1 MRLRTGY
8 SFRAAVG
15 ELEVCLARILE
26 CGWPVAP
33 ITDRASTFGWVKWD
47 RMARAAGL
55 RPVFGVELAVAQDI
69 HAKKPIVDYW
79 VFLAERSVES
89 INRLVARATEQFRY
103 QPMLSYSDAME
114 ADGVIRMCG
123 HRTILRALPSD
134 RMGGGPFY
142 GAGPASAR
150 GHTTVVENLRLE
162 CVATSN
168 NFFPRR
174 EDQAFYEVVCGR
186 EAATQT
192 YDQHIQTD
200 EEWLRSVERS
210 LPDVGLRNAALQ
222 LRNDLWN
229 RCTAELQTA
238 TIIHPARPK
247 SLREMC
253 IDGAARTGCDLSDP
267 VYAERLEREL
277 RLIAE
282 KQFED
287 YFYLVAEVCQWAR
300 SRMAVGPARGSS
312 CGSLVCYLLDIT
324 AVDPIPHGLIF
335 ERFIDVN
342 RMDLPDI
349 DIDFSDQH
357 RNLVFEHLRQTYGP
371 ERVARLGAVAFYK
384 PRSAL
389 AEAGAALSVPK
400 WKCDAVLHALIE
412 RSSGDSRSNDALED
426 TLRGTPA
433 GQDLIQEHP
442 EILIAGRMEGHPRHY
457 SQHAAGIVVASEPV
471 VKFVAVDNR
480 TGAAM
485 CDKYDAESKL
495 GLLKIDALGLT
506 QLSVIEDALESVGM
520 TMDELERTSLDDQAA
535 FDVLNRGEFSGIF
548 QWNGRSLRSLTQ
560 NIKVE
565 TFNDLV
571 AISALARPGPLAT
584 GGASQWVRRRMGR
597 EQFTLSPNKIM
608 AELTQETFGTVIY
621 QETVMRITRELGNFS
636 WAETAEI
643 RKLMSRRMGNERFQ
657 LFEQKFLDG
666 AQANG
671 MPLEEAKQ
679 IWDQINTFGSWAFN
693 KSHAVAYAYIS
704 YWCCWLKAHHPFEFA
719 AATLTHE
726 NDPDKQI
733 QLLRELAKE
742 GFSYIPVDL
751 HTSTLKWSVGH
762 KDGRKILVGPLTNV
776 HGIGP
781 ALANSIVGARARDE
795 PLSARVMKIFSS
807 PVTKLDSLT
816 PIADAIAKILP
827 NPAARNIFTPP
838 TKIGEFEPSEEQY
851 EALTICVVARIDVV
865 DENENIRVQRRG
877 YRVDGPQQFL
887 RLHLID
893 DTGEMLAKINRH
905 RFNKIGKEIVD
916 RGGPNKSIWCFK
928 GKIITVSGGFMVLSI
943 RQARY
948 IGSREST

>member
-15 ELEVCLARILE
+15 ELDACLARILE

-33 ITDRASTFGWVKWD
+33 ITDRASTFAWSKWD
-47 RMARAAGL
+47 QMARKAGL

-69 HAKKPIVDYW
+69 NAKKPIVDYW
-79 VFLAERSVES
+79 VFLAERSVEAV
-89 INRLVARATEQFRY
+89 NRLVARATEQFRY
-103 QPMLSYSDAME
+103 QPLLSYADAME
-114 ADGVIRMCG
+114 AEGVIRVCG
-123 HRTILRALPSD
+123 HRAVLGALPGAGD
-134 RMGGGPFY
+134 GGGPFY
-142 GAGPASAR
+142 GLGPASAR
-150 GHTTVVENLRLE
+150 GHTARGLQRRLE

-174 EDQAFYEVVCGR
+174 EDLGFYEVVCGR
-186 EAATQT
+186 EASTQT

-200 EEWLRSVERS
+200 DEWLRSVERS
-210 LPDVGLRNAALQ
+210 MPDAGARRAALQ
-222 LRNDLWN
+222 LRNELWS
-229 RCTAELQTA
+229 RCTAELETA

-253 IDGAARTGCDLSDP
+253 LDGAARTGCDLSDP

-277 RLIAE
+277 RLISE

-287 YFYLVAEVCQWAR
+287 YFYLVSEVCRWAR
-300 SRMAVGPARGSS
+300 ERMAVGPARGSS

-324 AVDPIPHGLIF
+324 AIDPIPHGLIF

-371 ERVARLGAVAFYK
+371 ERVARLGAVALYK

-400 WKCDAVLHALIE
+400 WKCDAVLRALIE
-412 RSSGDSRSNDALED
+412 RSSGDSRPNDALED
-426 TLRGTPA
+426 TLRGTPT
-433 GQDLIQEHP
+433 GQDLIADHP

-457 SQHAAGIVVASEPV
+457 SQHAAGIVVASEPI
-471 VKFVAVDNR
+471 VKFVAIDSR

-485 CDKYDAESKL
+485 CDKYDAEGKL

-520 TMDELERTSLDDQAA
+520 TMDELERISLEDQAA
-535 FDVLNRGEFSGIF
+535 FDVLNRGEFAGIF
-548 QWNGRSLRSLTQ
+548 QWNGRALQSLTQ
-560 NIKVE
+560 NIRVGK
-565 TFNDLV
+565 FSDLV

-584 GGASQWVRRRMGR
+584 GGATQWVRRRMGK
-597 EQFTLSPNKIM
+597 EQPKASTNPIL
-608 AELTQETFGTVIY
+608 AELTRETFGVVIY

-671 MPLEEAKQ
+671 MPLAEAKE

-693 KSHAVAYAYIS
+693 KSHAVAYGHIS

-726 NDPDKQI
+726 NDPEKQI
-733 QLLRELAKE
+733 QLLRELSKE
-742 GFSYIPVDL
+742 GFGYIPVDL
-751 HTSTLKWSVGH
+751 NTSTLKWSVGY
-762 KDGRKILVGPLTNV
+762 KDGRKILVGPLTAV
-776 HGIGP
+776 HSVGP
-781 ALANSIVGARARDE
+781 AMANAIIGARARGE
-795 PLSARVMKIFSS
+795 PMPARALKIFAN
-807 PVTKLDSLT
+807 PVTKIDSLT
-816 PIADAIAKILP
+816 PIADAIRRILP

-838 TKIGEFEPSEEQY
+838 TRIGEFAPSEDQY
-851 EALTICVVARIDVV
+851 DALTICVVSKIDMV
-865 DENENIRVQRRG
+865 DENENVRVLRRG
-877 YRVDGPQQFL
+877 GRLDGPQNFL
-887 RLHLID
+887 KLRITD
-893 DTGEMLAKINRH
+893 DTGTMHAKINRWKFE
-905 RFNKIGKEIVD
+905 RLGSEIIN
-916 RGGPNKSIWCFK
+916 RGRPGKSIWCFK
-928 GKIITVSGGFMVLSI
+928 GKIITVGDGFMVFSI
-943 RQARY
+943 HQTRY
-948 IGSREST
+948 IGDMDKT